1 MDYPRIF
8 EEFLA
13 SHHYLCLA
21 TISPEWNP
29 WASPLSYVSL
39 DKQTLYFISHVRSNH
54 SLNIVHNKKVA
65 ISIYN
70 TEQIPGNAFWVQC
83 CGEVEIISQEEV
95 PDFIQEKLFNLVS
108 LVILER
114 EYAFYKINITEAYL
128 PDANR
133 WKESGWIRV
142 SVDLTI

>member
-1 MDYPRIF
+1 MN
-8 EEFLA
+8 
-13 SHHYLCLA
+13 
-21 TISPEWNP
+21 IS
-29 WASPLSYVSL
+29 
-39 DKQTLYFISHVRSNH
+39 R
-54 SLNIVHNKKVA
+54 NKKVA
-65 ISIYN
+65 LSIYN

-83 CGEVEIISQEEV
+83 SGEAHIIPQQEV
-95 PDFIQEKLFNLVS
+95 PDSIKEKLFKLVS

-114 EYAFYKINITEAYL
+114 EYAFYKINITEAFL